1 MHQIISVFKSASDN
15 AIQHLKAEFGKLQTG
30 SASSAL
36 VEGLMIEVYG
46 AMQPLKNV
54 ASVAIPE
61 PRTITIQP
69 WDKANLRPI
78 DEAIR
83 KADIGIN
90 PVNKGESIILNIPPL
105 TEERRKDLVK
115 VVKRLAEEAK
125 ISVRQLR
132 QDAQAGFKKKKQNDE
147 MTEDELHGAEK
158 KLQEAVDLENAKIEE
173 LSVSKQKAEMTV

>member
-1 MHQIISVFKSASDN
+1 
-15 AIQHLKAEFGKLQTG
+15 
-30 SASSAL
+30 
-36 VEGLMIEVYG
+36 
-46 AMQPLKNV
+46 
-54 ASVAIPE
+54 
-61 PRTITIQP
+61 
-69 WDKANLRPI
+69 
-78 DEAIR
+78 
-83 KADIGIN
+83 
-90 PVNKGESIILNIPPL
+90 L

-173 LSVSKQKAEMTV
+173 LTVSKEKAVMTV

>member
-1 MHQIISVFKSASDN
+1 M
-15 AIQHLKAEFGKLQTG
+15 KL
-30 SASSAL
+30 L
-36 VEGLMIEVYG
+36 NYWVLLRKELEGGYTVT
-46 AMQPLKNV
+46 V
-54 ASVAIPE
+54 ASLPGCVTFGD
-61 PRTITIQP
+61 TIE
-69 WDKANLRPI
+69 
-78 DEAIR
+78 EAIR

-173 LSVSKQKAEMTV
+173 LTVSKEKAVMTV

>member
-1 MHQIISVFKSASDN
+1 MPEEKKKNQDFSTYGTDSFKLGKDKPDDGSKKSD
-15 AIQHLKAEFGKLQTG
+15 
-30 SASSAL
+30 
-36 VEGLMIEVYG
+36 
-46 AMQPLKNV
+46 
-54 ASVAIPE
+54 
-61 PRTITIQP
+61 
-69 WDKANLRPI
+69 DK
-78 DEAIR
+78 
-83 KADIGIN
+83 
-90 PVNKGESIILNIPPL
+90 SIILNIPPL

-173 LSVSKQKAEMTV
+173 LTVSKEKAVMTV